1 MLFMRNKYCVL
12 SRKMLGKIIEPTYMP
27 DSYPE
32 IINFEINR
40 TQLERYSN
48 RIGLYVISL
57 LFMFLGVFFGFVHTI
72 GAANDLHFK
81 SKDELYSFLIERM
94 SICIAITIAAIFCCY
109 VFGICKHSKRYAA
122 TLNVSVEGSF
132 LRIREFSKGLVDRKI
147 HFRSI
152 VDYANIQSPMM
163 TRYGIQSLKMNTTS
177 GGQYSAI
184 TILGIEDCLKVRD
197 ILSDIDQQREKN

>member
-1 MLFMRNKYCVL
+1 
-12 SRKMLGKIIEPTYMP
+12 MP

-40 TQLERYSN
+40 TQLERYNN

-57 LFMFLGVFFGFVHTI
+57 LFMILGVFFGFAHII
-72 GAANDLHFK
+72 GAANELHFK
-81 SKDELYSFLIERM
+81 SKDELYLFLIVHI
-94 SICIAITIAAIFCCY
+94 SICVAITVAAIICFY
-109 VFGICKHSKRYAA
+109 VFGVRKHSKRYAA
-122 TLNVSVEGSF
+122 TLDVSVEGSF
-132 LRIREFSKGLVDRKI
+132 LRIREYSKGLIDRKI

-152 VDYANIQSPMM
+152 VDYSNIQSPMM

-197 ILSDIDQQREKN
+197 ILSDIDQQRERS